1 MQPDAPLDIPAE
13 LIDTLRAARHIAVLT
28 GAGISAESGL
38 PTFRDRITGLWTRFS
53 PEELS
58 TPEGFRN
65 DPARVWTWHSEMR
78 EMARQ
83 AEPNPA
89 HLALVEMER
98 HAPVFTLLT
107 QNIDSLHQRAGSSRV
122 VELHGNIFRARCNS
136 DGLPV
141 EGWEDSPD
149 IPPRCPRCG
158 GLVRPALVWFRE
170 RLPDA
175 ELAIAEA
182 AVADCDVFFAI
193 GTSGEVEP
201 AASFAPRAVARGAT
215 VVVINLDVV
224 TSAVPQLYRFRA
236 PAGVLLPQLVAA
248 TWGV

>member
-1 MQPDAPLDIPAE
+1 MQPDTLPNIPAE
-13 LIDTLRAARHIAVLT
+13 LIETLRAARHIAVLT

-38 PTFRDRITGLWTRFS
+38 PTFRDRITGLWSRFR

-65 DPARVWTWHSEMR
+65 DPVRVWTWHGEMR

-83 AEPNPA
+83 AAPNPA
-89 HLALVEMER
+89 HLALAEMER
-98 HAPVFTLLT
+98 HVPVFTLLT
-107 QNIDSLHQRAGSSRV
+107 QNIDNLHQPAGSSRV
-122 VELHGNIFRARCNS
+122 VELHGNIFRARCDS

-149 IPPRCPRCG
+149 LPPRCPRCG
-158 GLVRPALVWFRE
+158 GLVRPAVVWFRE
-170 RLPDA
+170 RLPDT

-182 AVADCDVFFAI
+182 AIADCDVFFSI

-201 AASFAPRAVARGAT
+201 AASFAPRAVSRGAT

-224 TSAVPQLYRFRA
+224 TSAVPLLYRFRA
-236 PAGVLLPQLVAA
+236 PAGVLLPQLVEA
-248 TWGV
+248 TWG